1 MWFGSEEEKLD
12 MTNKWVTNLI
22 LLIALVGASI
32 VAFQSLKEEPEVVK
46 GIEVTN
52 FKLSD
57 FDEIELNFPS
67 KAKVHFKIIENHW
80 KILSPVKGRANERYI
95 YQLLS
100 ILASKSPEKLKS
112 DDLEKYGLD
121 QPQLKLTFLNKEK
134 VLKEEF
140 VFGTYNAISENQY
153 IKYKDDVFIVNG
165 LFSETASY
173 VPIEFID
180 KRPIAPYE
188 TIQGFNLSRLEQ
200 WQKNQLKLVKKNGK
214 WIAKG
219 TDVKTTQEDILEW
232 LSVSWDGLQAL
243 SLESFKM
250 DSRLGYKSFD
260 VILDDNKKVTFY
272 KIQESPQLHLYRKDE
287 GLLYRFP
294 GDLGFTMLNPHVE
307 VVEKE

>member
-1 MWFGSEEEKLD
+1 MWFGSEEEKPD

-22 LLIALVGASI
+22 LLVALVGASI
-32 VAFQSLKEEPEVVK
+32 VAFQSLKEEPEIIK

-121 QPQLKLTFLNKEK
+121 QPQLKFTFLNEAKK
-134 VLKEEF
+134 LKEEF

-188 TIQGFNLSRLEQ
+188 TIQGFNFSRLEQ
-200 WQKNQLKLVKKNGK
+200 WQKNQLKLVKKNGN

-219 TDVKTTQEDILEW
+219 INLKTTQADILEW

-243 SLESFKM
+243 SIESFKM

-260 VILDDNKKVTFY
+260 VIVNDNKKVTFY

-294 GDLGFTMLNPHVE
+294 GDLGFTMLTPHVE
-307 VVEKE
+307 VIEKE